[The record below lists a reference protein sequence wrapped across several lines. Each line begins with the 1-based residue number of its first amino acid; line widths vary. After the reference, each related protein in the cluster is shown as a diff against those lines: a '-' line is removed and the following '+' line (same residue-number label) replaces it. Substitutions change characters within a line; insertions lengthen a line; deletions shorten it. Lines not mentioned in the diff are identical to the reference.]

1 MPANSQGPTSPP
13 IGVIACGGTMPGE
26 VIDAITRRGAG
37 VHIIAIAEEADAAFG
52 SLPVVRLSWS
62 KYGAALASLKR
73 AGVRDVIMVGRMTRP
88 RLRDARPDLGFLT
101 AIPSVMRI
109 MRAGGDDALLR
120 AVVQLFEPHGFRV
133 VGVADVAPDLLIGD
147 GVLAGP
153 EPTAADTA
161 DIALGMAVIDALGP
175 FDIGQ
180 AAVVAGGRVLAL
192 EGAEGTDR
200 TLARVA
206 RSWQRSGGD
215 GRHRRG
221 VLVKRPKPGQDL
233 RVDLPTIGPETVLG
247 VAAAG
252 LRGIAAESGL
262 VIAAHRARLI
272 ENASNA
278 EIFVT
283 GVKPQ
288 VGHGVSARHAGRQCA
303 DVRDQLAG
311 AADAWRRDAILGADV
326 MATLQDFDIDPVL
339 VVRRQRVISIGVD
352 EAPVAVM
359 GRTHASRRGLWRRRS
374 GVAVLG
380 ANAVID
386 AHVLDAISAI
396 GLAAVVIFDRSGDP
410 HARALEALGNRAR
423 QLGIALV
430 ALNAGDGGRG

>member
-1 MPANSQGPTSPP
+1 MPAPPQGMPSP

-52 SLPVVRLSWS
+52 ALPVVRLSWS

-73 AGVRDVIMVGRMTRP
+73 AGVRDVVMVGRMTRP

-161 DIALGMAVIDALGP
+161 DIAIGMAVIDALGP

-180 AAVVAGGRVLAL
+180 AAVVADGRVLAL

-206 RSWQRSGGD
+206 QSWQRSGGD
-215 GRHRRG
+215 RQRRCG
-221 VLVKRPKPGQDL
+221 VLVKQPKPGQDL

-278 EIFVT
+278 EIFVI
-283 GVKPQ
+283 GVAAQ
-288 VGHGVSARHAGRQCA
+288 VGDGMAASRAQGDRS
-303 DVRDQLAG
+303 DVRDLLAR
-311 AADAWRRDAILGADV
+311 APDSWRGDAILGADV
-326 MATLQDFDIDPVL
+326 MQTLADFDIDAVL
-339 VVRRQRVISIGVD
+339 VVRRHRVISIGVN
-352 EAPVAVM
+352 EAPIAVM

-374 GVAVLG
+374 GVAVFG
-380 ANAVID
+380 PKAVID
-386 AHVLDAISAI
+386 SGVLEAISAI
-396 GLAAVVIFDRSGDP
+396 GLAALVIASGSGQQQ
-410 HARALEALGNRAR
+410 AQAVEAHGKQAR

-430 ALNAGDGGRG
+430 ALDAGKGGRG